1 MINKEPIIYK
11 PSVYN
16 GNGIYNTGAGGVYN
30 GRGVYNDGAGGEVV
44 EIGGK
49 EYRVI
54 KLPDGKKWIGENLDF
69 IWAGLQINNYW
80 QTTNPNAWYYQ
91 NNENEN
97 GWNGKKCGLLYNWYA
112 VKYLNDNISNLING
126 WHVPTESEWQ
136 NLKNAIVEDAGK
148 KLKCKD
154 LIYNENWP
162 SGWRGVDEYGFKM
175 LPAGENVNGSFDKF
189 GTWARFWGAD
199 NTYTII
205 YAYKDWDDL
214 YFASGIN
221 RYYGYS
227 VRLVKD

>member
-1 MINKEPIIYK
+1 MSETTIYK
-11 PSVYN
+11 PGAYKSP
-16 GNGIYNTGAGGVYN
+16 GIYKGAGGVYN
-30 GRGVYNDGAGGEVV
+30 GRGVYNDGAGAFEVV

-49 EYRVI
+49 QYRVV

-91 NNENEN
+91 NNENAN

-112 VKYLNDNISNLING
+112 VKYLSDNISNLING

-136 NLKNAIVEDAGK
+136 TLKNAISEEAGK

-162 SGWRGVDEYGFKM
+162 SGWGGIDEYGFKM
-175 LPAGENVNGSFDKF
+175 LPSGENVNGSFDKL
-189 GTWARFWGAD
+189 GTWARFWSSE

-205 YAYKDWDDL
+205 TAYNGGDDL
-214 YFASGIN
+214 YMASGIN

-227 VRLVKD
+227 IRLVKD